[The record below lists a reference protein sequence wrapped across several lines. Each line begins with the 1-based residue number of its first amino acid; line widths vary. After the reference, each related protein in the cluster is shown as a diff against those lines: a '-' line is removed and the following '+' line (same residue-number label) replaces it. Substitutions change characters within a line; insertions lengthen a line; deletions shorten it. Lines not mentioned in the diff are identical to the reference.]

1 MNNDLSPAKIVS
13 TMYNNDLF
21 SKWMGINIMHIS
33 KGKCILEMTVKN
45 EMLNGFSIA
54 HGGIC
59 YSLADSCLAFAAN
72 SHGIKCVSVETSIRH
87 LKKVKEND
95 QLTAKSRELGMDEA
109 RAEYEI
115 LITNQI
121 GDLVATFKGT
131 VHRTKKKWE

>member
-13 TMYNNDLF
+13 TMYDNDLF
-21 SKWMGINIMHIS
+21 SKWMGIKIFHIS

-45 EMLNGFSIA
+45 DMLNGFSIA

-72 SHGIKCVSVETSIRH
+72 SHGIKCVSIETSIQH

-95 QLTAKSRELGMDEA
+95 LLKAKSKEIKMDET
-109 RAEYEI
+109 RADYQI
-115 LITNQI
+115 QITNQH

-131 VHRTKKKWE
+131 VHRTNKKWE

>member
-13 TMYNNDLF
+13 KMYNYDLF

-59 YSLADSCLAFAAN
+59 YSL
-72 SHGIKCVSVETSIRH
+72 H
-87 LKKVKEND
+87 
-95 QLTAKSRELGMDEA
+95 
-109 RAEYEI
+109 
-115 LITNQI
+115 
-121 GDLVATFKGT
+121 
-131 VHRTKKKWE
+131 